1 MSIKLPAYEDGVNG
15 LLGLAELLAVP
26 ESDVYRF
33 LGFIRDNANGS
44 KVVLKAREILAA
56 RVVAHEP
63 VNPKD
68 VVTDPAVH
76 QRVVKTGETYDDA
89 ARALSVGTRLY
100 QPDQRN
106 HFNKLVK
113 AGRTDKR
120 ADPNW
125 VDQPLSDK
133 ALPTAAD
140 GVDGLLG
147 MIPTFGITD
156 EELFKFLGWLRYS
169 SGAVLAGKARC
180 VIAAR
185 MVLKRQQAH
194 EHLDLEAAR
203 LEVAKQLGYPKLQRP
218 NFYKRVEAG
227 LQLLDAER
235 SPA

>member
-26 ESDVYRF
+26 QSDVYRF

-56 RVVAHEP
+56 RLVTREP
-63 VNPKD
+63 V
-68 VVTDPAVH
+68 PAAEDISDMSVR
-76 QRVVKTGETYDDA
+76 QRVIKTGESYDDA
-89 ARALSVGTRLY
+89 ARALAVGTRLY
-100 QPDQRN
+100 QPNQRN
-106 HFNKLVK
+106 HFNELVT
-113 AGRTDKR
+113 AGRDDRR
-120 ADPNW
+120 ADPHW
-125 VDQPLSDK
+125 TDKPLSDR

-169 SGAVLAGKARC
+169 SGAVIAGKARC
-180 VIAAR
+180 VLAAR
-185 MVLKRQQAH
+185 MVLKNQQLH
-194 EHLDLEAAR
+194 DHNDLEAAR
-203 LEVAKQLGYPKLQRP
+203 LAVAKQLGYPKPQRP

-227 LQLLDAER
+227 LQLLDDER